1 MAITVRIYLNKSDN
15 RVVNKR
21 LLSAKTYGDNVAFRD
36 ATELHQPVFTVS
48 EQIDAECNYC
58 SISGIDGLERF
69 YFAEIVNLRT
79 DLTVV
84 RCDLDVL
91 MTFKDS
97 FDKISVIPTR
107 SSSDWNDWMMDGN
120 QPVEVA
126 KYNYLMLPDAGSW
139 GSGLNERGEWDYGN
153 PSIIA
158 AIVGNDDPTSV
169 EVVQT

>member
-1 MAITVRIYLNKSDN
+1 MAIVVTIYKCDSDN
-15 RVVNKR
+15 RVVNKHIVT
-21 LLSAKTYGDNVAFRD
+21 SKSYTDEVAFRD
-36 ATELHQPVFTVS
+36 STELHQPVFTVS

-69 YFAEIVNLRT
+69 YFAEIINMRT
-79 DLTVV
+79 DLSVV

-91 MTFKDS
+91 MTFKGS

-107 SSSDWNDWMMDGN
+107 SSSEWNDWMMDAK

-139 GSGLNERGEWDYGN
+139 GSGLNARGEWDYDN

-158 AIVGNDDPTSV
+158 AIVGNDDPTNV
-169 EVVQT
+169 EVVPT